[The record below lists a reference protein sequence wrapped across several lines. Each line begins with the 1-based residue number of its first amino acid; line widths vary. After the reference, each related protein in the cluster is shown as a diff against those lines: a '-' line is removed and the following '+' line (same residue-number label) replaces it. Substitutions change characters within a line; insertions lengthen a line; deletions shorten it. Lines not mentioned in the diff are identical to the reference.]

1 MFSLY
6 WRTGIRT
13 LHAVWQR
20 FERHQGM
27 LRASALSFDT
37 TLALVPVL
45 ALIFV
50 ILQTVGVQDLLEPF
64 ILQQLTGNSSV
75 IATKVHEYVRNTRV
89 AGLGSFSS
97 LLLVFSLLFLLESIR
112 EAFNAIWGV
121 AEQRSLLRRCLD
133 YLLVL
138 AAVPLLLTTAIGMTS
153 LLQSQWLVQWLINN
167 TRLGD
172 GVLLLFRLTPFLCSS
187 LVLVLVYL
195 LLPGVKVR
203 FASALTGGVAAGACW
218 QLAHWVY
225 FRFQFGVTRYNA
237 IYGALSL
244 LPFLLIWI
252 YTSWLVVLLGFELV
266 RCHQQG
272 GFSGD
277 EVIAAG
283 EVQP

>member
-1 MFSLY
+1 M
-6 WRTGIRT
+6 
-13 LHAVWQR
+13 WQR
-20 FERHQGM
+20 FGRHQGM

-45 ALIFV
+45 ALVFV
-50 ILQTVGVQDLLEPF
+50 MLQTVGVQELVEPF

-75 IATKVHEYVRNTRV
+75 IAARVHEYVGNTRV
-89 AGLGSFSS
+89 AGLGSFST
-97 LLLVFSLLFLLESIR
+97 LLLIFTLLFLLESIR
-112 EAFNAIWGV
+112 EAFNAIWGG

-167 TRLGD
+167 TSLGE
-172 GVLLLFRLTPFLCSS
+172 GVLLLFRLTPFFCSS

-277 EVIAAG
+277 EVITAG
-283 EVQP
+283 EVQS

>member
-1 MFSLY
+1 M
-6 WRTGIRT
+6 
-13 LHAVWQR
+13 WQR
-20 FERHQGM
+20 FGRHQGM

-50 ILQTVGVQDLLEPF
+50 ILQTVGVQELLEPF

-75 IATKVHEYVRNTRV
+75 IAAKVHEYVRNTRV
-89 AGLGSFSS
+89 AGLGSFST
-97 LLLVFSLLFLLESIR
+97 LLLVFTLLFLLESIR
-112 EAFNAIWGV
+112 EAFNAIWGA
-121 AEQRSLLRRCLD
+121 AEQRSLLRRGLD

-167 TRLGD
+167 TRFGD

-203 FASALTGGVAAGACW
+203 LASALTGGVAAGACW

-266 RCHQQG
+266 RCHQHG
-272 GFSGD
+272 GFAGA
-277 EVIAAG
+277 EVVAAG
-283 EVQP
+283 EVQS